1 VVLITHKLADVA
13 ACADRIVVMRA
24 GKGVDRAAACYRSP
38 GALVEAMVGRGSM
51 GSLEPPKPPSSTVP
65 VFQVRDLAAEV
76 QGRTIHNISFELAA
90 GEILGIAGVSGN
102 GQFALAE
109 AIAGLVPISHG
120 DVVLAG
126 VGIACR
132 REDGGIAGSVAYIP
146 ERPVDNA
153 VVADL
158 DLSLN
163 LALRDIG
170 DFAFFPSRQKIETR
184 ARQLIADYDVRP
196 PQPALAAS
204 ALSGGNLQKLVI
216 ARELSGQPR
225 LVIACYP
232 TMGLDVLAAQAVYR
246 ELFRHAAQGACVV
259 WISEELDDLMSYAH
273 RIAVI
278 HSGRIAGIVSHDV
291 ADRRTLGRWMAGY
304 TTEAA

>member
-1 VVLITHKLADVA
+1 
-13 ACADRIVVMRA
+13 
-24 GKGVDRAAACYRSP
+24 
-38 GALVEAMVGRGSM
+38 M
-51 GSLEPPKPPSSTVP
+51 GSLARPNPPSSDVP
-65 VFQVRDLAAEV
+65 LLQVRDLSADV
-76 QGRTIHNISFELAA
+76 QGRSIRDISFELAA

-109 AIAGLVPISHG
+109 ALAGLVPVSGG

-126 VGIACR
+126 VSIAGR
-132 REDGGIAGSVAYIP
+132 SDDGGIAGDVAYIP
-146 ERPVDNA
+146 ERPIDNA

-163 LALRDIG
+163 LALRH
-170 DFAFFPSRQKIETR
+170 ASKLPFFPSRRQIEAR
-184 ARQLIADYDVRP
+184 AGELIAQYDVRP
-196 PQPALAAS
+196 PQPALAAA

-216 ARELSGQPR
+216 ARELSDHPR

-246 ELFRHAAQGACVV
+246 EIFRHAADGACVV

-278 HSGRIAGIVSHDV
+278 HDGAIAGIASGNA
-291 ADRRTLGRWMAGY
+291 ADRQTLGRWMAGSAA
-304 TTEAA
+304 EAA